1 MLNKLGSLGGV
12 FGQKDLHPL
21 ADARELKRIL
31 DELPRDNAFRALD
44 EIAGWFE
51 SLQATQE
58 FAPDRIYEVARQL
71 EEAAQPHLKRLSRD
85 YLLTPRLTRADEKRL
100 WSINFGFWKLLAGTY
115 ERCLAAVGE
124 KNKAAEG
131 LKAILPA
138 LCARLIGA
146 YGAIIKWEQFHYGPT
161 ANELWRQMGHA
172 LLVAEAA
179 GIAQKSVALG
189 AQARLT
195 SAWQEFQRAVV
206 FQAASL
212 DSLLPLEI
220 ELASRL
226 FADLKGDAAGK
237 PYLLD
242 YTIYGSMAAAG
253 DKKFD
258 EALKEMTAA
267 RDQWKAKQPG
277 VDGGT
282 AVLPQYESFF
292 EKTVPLLEK
301 AEKLSTKSPYWAVF
315 FSAIFPGGGHFFL
328 GEWDTGIVSLSLV
341 GGAAFLAYDG
351 FMRDSTVQS
360 ILFTTFATGAYIG
373 QAYSS
378 YRTARKY
385 NEELGDAEFR
395 ELNRQFRSLN
405 VALQFQTRF

>member
-1 MLNKLGSLGGV
+1 MKNLALLLFVPVVLAGAATKQGPGPDFSRPQTFL
-12 FGQKDLHPL
+12 QL
-21 ADARELKRIL
+21 ADA
-31 DELPRDNAFRALD
+31 F
-44 EIAGWFE
+44 
-51 SLQATQE
+51 
-58 FAPDRIYEVARQL
+58 
-71 EEAAQPHLKRLSRD
+71 
-85 YLLTPRLTRADEKRL
+85 ADEQDYYRAITEYKKVIHL
-100 WSINFGFWKLLAGTY
+100 FPKYEKLDWVHFQIGKMYY
-115 ERCLAAVGE
+115 EGGRY
-124 KNKAAEG
+124 
-131 LKAILPA
+131 P
-138 LCARLIGA
+138 
-146 YGAIIKWEQFHYGPT
+146 
-161 ANELWRQMGHA
+161 
-172 LLVAEAA
+172 
-179 GIAQKSVALG
+179 
-189 AQARLT
+189 QAKH
-195 SAWQEFQRAVV
+195 EF
-206 FQAASL
+206 
-212 DSLLPLEI
+212 LPLTDSTDTRLKFISLNFMALSYYENT
-220 ELASRL
+220 EYTNASRL